1 MKQKILSFLLVVLFF
16 GGLQAKPVDVQRART
31 MGVKFM
37 NANTEIKSSQADL
50 AYTAYTAQGQTC
62 FYVFSI
68 QSKGFVIVAADDRM
82 KPILGYS
89 MESAFVLPDD
99 ENGLQVLFDAYCS
112 DLIQAIEGK
121 TTQSTEVAEQWQS
134 LAATGHLT
142 HRGDRSV
149 GPLVTSTWHQTQLYN
164 YQCPEDPE
172 GYDGHVK
179 VGCVAN
185 AMSQLM
191 RYWEWP
197 KTGTGSH
204 SYYCYGYGSTS
215 YGTLSANFGEA
226 DYHYELMP
234 DFLDYTSRPDE
245 IDAVA
250 LLEFHTGVS
259 VEMDYGPNASGAYSG
274 DVQYALSDYFRYSS
288 DMEYLDRDDYSD
300 SQWIT
305 MLKNEFDNGRP
316 VYYSAYSYTKDGT
329 RGGHAFV
336 CDGYDEN
343 DFMHFNWG
351 WQGFDNG
358 FYSINAMNLTHH
370 EYNYNH
376 HALVNIHPNEE
387 YDEQPMSIGNLEIV
401 PEFYGQGVTMS
412 FTAPS
417 ETIGGEPLTSIDSI
431 VLLVNGERIHSFV
444 SPQPGANLEFG
455 YFFPDNLAH
464 SRMNYFTIYPVTEE
478 GRGHAVTDSVATWTS
493 YGVMNFPVTFC
504 LHDAAGD
511 GWLSPALSVL
521 DERGIVQYRVGLSEG
536 SNDTVSLDLP
546 LTYNNEWT
554 LYWNYCNRGYE
565 DDDAECTFEVYD
577 FQGNL
582 IYAQTTRPEVG
593 ELCRFSVEWNP
604 IVAPDYITAEYVY
617 REDGTYG
624 AQVSWDLDKNE
635 WFVDFILIRY
645 SEPYSYGSE
654 DLRIRTTEYAF
665 FDEVEPGAY
674 YYRVLA
680 EYAAGGGVCQQS
692 AFAPNLYDPELDYAM
707 VEVTSVDEH
716 SASTYAY
723 PNPVSDVLH
732 LANVSNVEAFDVHGA
747 RVYQGHVSDV
757 DVSNWNSGIYSLR
770 ITTSNGTIVT
780 KKIIKK

>member
-1 MKQKILSFLLVVLFF
+1 MKQKILFSLLVVLFF
-16 GGLQAKPVDVQRART
+16 GGLQAKPVDVQTART
-31 MGVKFM
+31 LGIKFM
-37 NANTEIKSSQADL
+37 NANTEIKLAQADL
-50 AYTAYTAQGQTC
+50 AHTAYTESGQTC
-62 FYVFSI
+62 FYVFSV
-68 QSKGFVIVAADDRM
+68 QPKGFVIVAADDRM

-89 MESAFVLPDD
+89 TESVFGLPDD
-99 ENGLQVLFDAYCS
+99 ENGLQVLFDAYCT
-112 DLIQAIEGK
+112 DLTQAIEGQRD
-121 TTQSTEVAEQWQS
+121 QSREVAEQWQS
-134 LAATGHLT
+134 LATTGHLM
-142 HRGDRSV
+142 RCSDRSV

-164 YQCPEDPE
+164 YQCPADPE

-250 LLEFHTGVS
+250 LLEYHTGVS
-259 VEMDYGPNASGAYSG
+259 VEMDYGPNASSAYSV
-274 DVQYALSDYFRYSS
+274 DVQYALLDYFRYSS

-300 SQWIT
+300 LQWIT

-316 VYYSAYSYTKDGT
+316 VYYSAYSPTKGGT

-370 EYNYNH
+370 GYNYNH

-387 YDEQPMSIGNLEIV
+387 YDEQPMSIENLEIV
-401 PEFYGQGVTMS
+401 PEFYGQAVTMS

-417 ETIGGEPLTSIDSI
+417 ESIGGEPLSSIDSI
-431 VLLVNGERIHSFV
+431 VLLVNGEMIQSFV
-444 SPQPGANLEFG
+444 SPQPGENLEFG

-493 YGVMNFPVTFC
+493 YGVVCFPVTFC

-521 DERGIVQYRVGLSEG
+521 DERGVVQYRIGLEEG
-536 SNDTVSLDLP
+536 SNDTVSVELP
-546 LTYNNEWT
+546 LSYYNEWT
-554 LYWNYCNRGYE
+554 LYWNYCNVGYE
-565 DDDAECTFEVYD
+565 DDDAECSFEVYD

-582 IYAQTTRPEVG
+582 IYAQTSRPEVG
-593 ELCRFSVEWNP
+593 ELFRFSVEWDP
-604 IVAPDYITAEYVY
+604 VVAPNYITAEYIY

-624 AQVSWDLDKNE
+624 AQVSWNLDKNE
-635 WFVDFILIRY
+635 WFADFILLRY

-654 DLRIRTTEYAF
+654 DLRIRTTGYAY
-665 FDEVEPGAY
+665 FDEVEPGTY

-680 EYAAGGGVCQQS
+680 EYNVGGGVSQQS
-692 AFAPNLYDPELDYAM
+692 AFAPNLYDSELDYAM
-707 VEVTSVDEH
+707 VEVTSVDEQ
-716 SASTYAY
+716 SAQTYAF
-723 PNPVSDVLH
+723 PNPVSEVLH
-732 LANVSNVEAFDVHGA
+732 LANVSRVEAFDVLGV
-747 RVYQGHVSDV
+747 RVYQGYASDI
-757 DVSNWNSGIYSLR
+757 DVSNWNNGIYFLR
-770 ITTSNGTIVT
+770 ITTSNGNIVT
-780 KKIIKK
+780 QKIIKK

>member
-1 MKQKILSFLLVVLFF
+1 MKKTLFTLLLALFCF
-16 GGLQAKPVDVQRART
+16 GLQAEPV
-31 MGVKFM
+31 GVETAHSLGLRFM
-37 NANTEIKSSQADL
+37 QTKTGIRSAEASCVHTEFLVDG
-50 AYTAYTAQGQTC
+50 TPC
-62 FYVFSI
+62 FYVFAM
-68 QSKGFVIVAADDRM
+68 QPKGFVIVAADDRM
-82 KPILGYS
+82 LPILGYS
-89 MESAFVLPDD
+89 TESSFCQPDA
-99 ENGLQVLFDAYCS
+99 ENGLEVLFDAYCA
-112 DLIQAIEGK
+112 DLTQAKEK
-121 TTQSTEVAEQWQS
+121 QMVQTQEIAELWQS
-134 LAATGHLT
+134 IAASGSLA
-142 HRGDRSV
+142 HRGTRSV

-226 DYHYELMP
+226 DYRYELMP

-274 DVQYALSDYFRYSS
+274 DVQYALSDYFRYANTMS
-288 DMEYLDRDDYSD
+288 YNDRDDYSD
-300 SQWIT
+300 DQWIA

-316 VYYSAYSYTKDGT
+316 VYYSAYSPTKGGT
-329 RGGHAFV
+329 RGGHAFI

-370 EYNYNH
+370 GYNYNH
-376 HALVNIHPNEE
+376 YALVNIHPDEE
-387 YDEQPMSIGNLEIV
+387 YYEQPMPIGNLEIV
-401 PEFYGQGVTMS
+401 PEFYGQAVTMS

-417 ETIGGEPLTSIDSI
+417 ESIGGESLTSIDSI
-431 VLLVNGERIHSFV
+431 VLMVNGELIHSFI

-493 YGVMNFPVTFC
+493 PGVMNFPVTFC

-521 DERGIVQYRVGLSEG
+521 DERGIVQYRIGLAEG
-536 SNDTVSLDLP
+536 SNDTVSVDLP
-546 LTYNNEWT
+546 ITYNNEWT

-593 ELCRFSVEWNP
+593 ELCRFSVEWDP

-624 AQVSWDLDKNE
+624 AQVSWDLDENE
-635 WFVDFILIRY
+635 WFVDFILLRY

-654 DLRIRTTEYAF
+654 DLRIRTTEYSY
-665 FDEVEPGAY
+665 FDEAEPGAY

-692 AFAPNLYDPELDYAM
+692 AFAPNLYDPDLDYAM
-707 VEVTSVDEH
+707 VEVTSVNEQ
-716 SASTYAY
+716 STKTFAY
-723 PNPVSDVLH
+723 PNPVSEVLH
-732 LANVSNVEAFDVHGA
+732 LEVEGRVEVYNALGECLYHGCTA
-747 RVYQGHVSDV
+747 IV
-757 DVSNWNSGIYSLR
+757 DVSDWNSGVYFLR
-770 ITTSNGTIVT
+770 ITTTSGGVLTQ
-780 KKIIKK
+780 KIIKK